1 MDPRIDDPYLW
12 LEDGDSRETR
22 EFVARELARTRGTL
36 DALPDR
42 ARIRARVGELLA
54 IGTLDTPQ
62 VGGDRVFHTRR
73 EGRQNQPVLYVREGI
88 DGADT
93 PLVDVNA
100 LAADGTI
107 ALDWWFPSDEG
118 RLVAFGTSSGGSE
131 LSTLHVIDVATA
143 TMLADTIERTRA
155 ASVAWL
161 PDATGFYYTRYPR
174 PGDVP
179 AGQEVYHR
187 HVFFHRLGTDPAT
200 DPRVFG
206 EGREPEDWPSV
217 SISHDGRWL
226 LIAVSRGWT
235 RVDLYL
241 MDLAAGGRLVTIA
254 EGGDAIYGGEV
265 FEGTL
270 YLTTNEDASRYRV
283 FAVDPARP
291 ERLAWREIVPESD
304 AVLAS
309 AQIIDGRLFARY
321 EENAHSL
328 LRVFERDGT
337 PAADVPLPGL
347 GTVSGVGGDSRR
359 PDAFFS
365 FQSYTVPPTVYH
377 YEMRTGRTREWAR
390 VEAPVDLTPYAIAQR
405 WFTSRD
411 GTRVPMFLVH
421 RTDMAADGRNR
432 TLLTGYG
439 GFNISRTPLF
449 QRGLYLWLEEGGV
462 YAEAN
467 LRGGSEFG
475 EAWHRAGMLDRKQ
488 NVFDDFIAAAEYLVA
503 ARITTAERLAIYGGS
518 NGGLL
523 VGAALT
529 QRPDLFRAVV
539 CAVPLLDMLRYH
551 HFQIAKLWIPEY
563 GSPDDPEAY
572 EWLRAYSPYHR
583 VRNGT
588 AYPAVLLVTAE
599 RDTRVDPMHARK
611 MAARLQEAT
620 ASGRPILLRIEPM
633 AGHGVGKPL
642 VKQIEESTDIWS
654 FLLWQ
659 TGGAS

>member
-1 MDPRIDDPYLW
+1 MHQDVDDPFLW
-12 LEDGDSRETR
+12 LEDGDSPATR

-107 ALDWWFPSDEG
+107 ALDWWFPSEDG
-118 RLVAFGTSSGGSE
+118 SLVAFGTSSGGSE
-131 LSTLHVIDVATA
+131 LSTQHVIDVARA
-143 TMLADTIERTRA
+143 AMLPDTIERTRA

-161 PDATGFYYTRYPR
+161 PDASGFYYTRYPR
-174 PGDVP
+174 PGEVP

-187 HVFFHRLGTDPAT
+187 HVFFHRLGEDPAA

-217 SISHDGRWL
+217 SISRDGRWL

-241 MDLAAGGRLVTIA
+241 MDLAGGGLITVA
-254 EGGDAIYGGEV
+254 EGRDAIYGGEV

-270 YLTTNEDASRYRV
+270 YLTTNEDAPRYRV

-291 ERLAWREIVPESD
+291 ERTAWREIVPESD
-304 AVLAS
+304 AVLAG
-309 AQIIDGRLFARY
+309 AQIIDGRLFVRY
-321 EENAHSL
+321 EQNASSL
-328 LRVFERDGT
+328 LRVFERDGA
-337 PAADVPLPGL
+337 PAAEVPLPGL
-347 GTVSGVGGDSRR
+347 GTVTGAGGDSYRR
-359 PDAFFS
+359 DAFFS

-377 YEMRTGRTREWAR
+377 YDMRTGRARVWAR
-390 VEAPVDLTPYAIAQR
+390 VDAPVDMTPYAIEQR

-421 RTDMAADGRNR
+421 RTGLAADGRNR

-475 EAWHRAGMLDRKQ
+475 EEWHRAGMLARKQ

-503 ARITTAERLAIYGGS
+503 ERITTPGRLAIYGGS

-563 GSPDDPEAY
+563 GSPDDPQAF

-620 ASGRPILLRIEPM
+620 TSGRPILLRIEPM

-642 VKQIEESTDIWS
+642 VKQIEESTDVWS

-659 TGGAS
+659 TAGAP